1 MSQAVDSKVVEL
13 SFDNRQFE
21 QGVNTSL
28 GTLDKL
34 KQGLKLDGAA
44 KGIDDIN
51 AKAKG
56 FNLGGLGSAAET
68 VQMKFSAMEVV
79 AMTALSNITN
89 SAVNA
94 GKQLINS
101 FTVQPVKDGFSE
113 YELKMDSVQTIMA
126 STGASVET
134 VNGYLNELNTYSDKT
149 IYSFKDMTAS
159 IGKFTNAGVDLDTA
173 VSAIQ
178 GISNEAA
185 RSGANANE
193 ASRAMYNFSQALSTG
208 SVKLIDWKSIEN
220 ANMAT
225 VEFKQQLI
233 DTAVALGTLT
243 KEGDDYVSTTT
254 NIQGKVSSAFNAT
267 KDFNGSLNYQ
277 WMTSEVLTQ
286 TLANYSKNVEE
297 MNENEKQIYHDQLMG
312 IYQNEEKV
320 KQIMELGVQSSKAA
334 TEVKTFTMMMD
345 ALKEAAGSGWAQTFE
360 ILFGNIEE
368 AKDMWTGLN
377 NVLSGVI
384 GGMSDARNNLL
395 QGWKDLGGRTDIL
408 NGISNAYKGLL
419 TVVNPIKEAFRDIF
433 PPMTAESL
441 KKFSENFVKFTERMK
456 LGKTEAGN
464 LKDTFK
470 GVFTIIGAVAKV
482 LGLATKLIFPLQ
494 TVLGKVISVILSI
507 TGAIGRV
514 ISGTVEW
521 IKQSGI
527 LQTTFNKLMS
537 VITPI
542 FNTIKE
548 LGGQAFESISK
559 FFSEHIS
566 APDFS
571 GFNSI
576 GDVFKYI
583 WDSAKGLIENLP
595 SIDELGD
602 RVKSAFDK
610 IFKAVPENSKLGN
623 ALGSVS
629 DLYDKFL
636 GNAAELKDKAK
647 ESTKGLGDGIL
658 EGLAKI
664 DFNKALKGA
673 KVGVLLYFVMQV
685 AGLFRN
691 LKKASGD
698 VSKFV
703 KNISNIPKGINKSL
717 NNLAGALK
725 TYQNDLRAN
734 ILLKVA
740 AAIGI
745 LTLSIIALT
754 FVDSQKLANV
764 AVDLA
769 LIIGM
774 VAILAAVIGNIINKK
789 AGGEKDSNPLVD
801 MLDGFLSGLQNIIKK
816 ALSIVSKA
824 TAIALIAVAVG
835 IIASVVAKLAG
846 LEMDANKALQVTALM
861 IGIGAFLY
869 ILVKKLNDCTKNL
882 DAGTGVAIYAM
893 AAAISKLASVAVLF
907 SGMGMAEIGKG
918 LLGVGALIGMFA
930 ILAKA
935 LNQSNIG
942 KAASGIAVITVALIL
957 LVPVVLLLGQL
968 SEVAMAGAVTIAF
981 LGAAMAGIAA
991 LAGLVGDKFG
1001 AKALVGAAAMI
1012 VLAGAMGLLA
1022 PVLLLLGK
1030 TAETAMKGIVIIAA
1044 GLLTFVGV
1052 AALAGMVM
1060 PGMLLLCGALLSFG
1074 AACLMA
1080 GAGMVLL
1087 SHGLAG
1093 LLAVVGVVIAAV
1105 TAIFLGIGDLVS
1117 RLPELADKIIT
1128 GIGNI
1133 FSFIGQAIVT
1143 YAPVILDKILQLIG
1157 QLPGWLISQLPNIIA
1172 GIVSLFIQ
1180 IMAAI
1185 GNLMLALPAFIGGL
1199 LQGIVQGVV
1208 QGVQSA
1214 AGPIGNALKGILMG
1228 FINLIVDGLSGLI
1241 SKIPGTEWITEKL
1254 EGWRSGMAEKLKP
1267 EESKKIGQNY
1277 AKGLTDGVKSG
1288 EKKFTGTVGKF
1299 GKTAEK
1305 TGKDMAKDGE
1315 TYGKEFMH
1323 QTAKGVKDNSAEATG
1338 AVDDVL
1344 AQINDAAGSGEMN
1357 LDLGAMFEQNV
1368 AGADFSNVQSMI
1380 TDNLGGA
1387 LQNGVADID
1396 LSASGVDLGAG
1407 LTEGTGEGITSN
1419 LGAATE
1425 PINNMGDMLPEQ
1437 LRGLWQIN
1445 SPSKVFADI
1454 GSGIPEGT
1462 AQGIQKTTPK
1472 VKTTMTKMAMDSLKA
1487 IQTVIPQFSR
1497 AGVTMGNG
1505 LAAGLR
1511 SASGA
1516 VRSAASGLASA
1527 ARNGVSGVSM
1537 HSTGQNMGEGF
1548 VRGLDSKLSAIRA
1561 AGRRAAEAY
1570 KKEAEKY
1577 GKIKSP
1583 SRVMMKVGGYMG
1595 EGFIIGL
1602 RNKIKG
1608 IGEAGK
1614 ESAKMAIESTK
1625 DGLQRAGAI
1634 LNGDLDLDPT
1644 IKPVLDLTDIENG
1657 AGMINSLLP
1666 NGSIGLGLAVAGN
1679 APGATYRMTNED
1691 VVSAINGLRDD
1702 LINNPQTVNNYS
1714 MGNVSYDDGS
1724 NVATAVRSLIRAA
1737 RTERRV

>member
-419 TVVNPIKEAFRDIF
+419 SVIKPIKEAFRDVF
-433 PPMTAESL
+433 PPMTAKSL
-441 KKFSENFVKFTERMK
+441 KNFSENFVKFTDRMK

-470 GVFTIIGAVAKV
+470 GVFTIFGGLAKV
-482 LGLATKLIFPLQ
+482 LGLVTKLIFPLQ
-494 TVLGKVISVILSI
+494 TVLGKGLSIILSI
-507 TGAIGRV
+507 TGAIGRL
-514 ISGTVEW
+514 ITGTVNW
-521 IKQSGI
+521 ITQSGL
-527 LQTTFNKLMS
+527 LQNVLSKLMS
-537 VITPI
+537 VITPV
-542 FNTIKE
+542 FNTIMQ
-548 LGGQAFESISK
+548 LGSKAFDTISK
-559 FFSEHIS
+559 FLSENIS
-566 APDFS
+566 MPDFS
-571 GFNSI
+571 KFTSI

-583 WDSAKGLIENLP
+583 WDSIKGFMDKLP
-595 SIDELGD
+595 SIDQIGD
-602 RVKSAFDK
+602 RVKGAFDK
-610 IFKAVPENSKLGN
+610 IFHAVPEDSKLSG
-623 ALGSVS
+623 AMGSIS
-629 DLYDKFL
+629 DMFNKFI
-636 GNAAELKDKAK
+636 GDPGELKAKAK

-664 DFNKALKGA
+664 DFGKVMKGA
-673 KVGVLLYFVMQV
+673 KLGLLMYFALQII
-685 AGLFRN
+685 GIFRN
-691 LKKASGD
+691 LNKASKD

-769 LIIGM
+769 LVIGM
-774 VAILAAVIGNIINKK
+774 VAILAAVIGKIVNAK
-789 AGGEKDSNPLVD
+789 AGGGEDSNPLVD
-801 MLDGFLSGLQNIIKK
+801 MLDGFLSGLQKIIKK
-816 ALSIVSKA
+816 ALSIISKA
-824 TAIALIAVAVG
+824 AAIALIAVAVG
-835 IIASVVAKLAG
+835 IIAGVVAKLAS
-846 LEMDANKALQVTALM
+846 LEMDTNKALQVTALM

-930 ILAKA
+930 VLAKA
-935 LNQSNIG
+935 LNNSSVS
-942 KAASGIAVITVALIL
+942 KAASGIAIITVALIL

-968 SEVAMAGAVTIAF
+968 SEVAMEGAVTIAF
-981 LGAAMAGIAA
+981 LGACMAGIAA

-1030 TAETAMKGIVIIAA
+1030 TAETAMKGIVVIAA

-1052 AALAGMVM
+1052 AALAGMVE

-1143 YAPVILDKILQLIG
+1143 YAPVVLDKILQLIG

-1214 AGPIGNALKGILMG
+1214 AGPIGDALKGILMG
-1228 FINLIVDGLSGLI
+1228 FINLIVDGLGGLI

-1267 EESKKIGQNY
+1267 EESKKVGQNY

-1288 EKKFTGTVGKF
+1288 EKNFTGTINKY
-1299 GKTAEK
+1299 GKTTEK
-1305 TGKDMAKDGE
+1305 AGKEMAKDGE

-1323 QTAKGVKDNSAEATG
+1323 NTAKGVKDNSEEATG
-1338 AVDDVL
+1338 AVDTL
-1344 AQINDAAGSGEMN
+1344 FTQMTDAAGSGEI
-1357 LDLGAMFEQNV
+1357 DFDVTKMFEGSVEN
-1368 AGADFSNVQSMI
+1368 ADFSNLAGSVQ
-1380 TDNLGGA
+1380 DNLAGA
-1387 LQNGVADID
+1387 LQNGISDID
-1396 LSASGVDLGAG
+1396 LSGETFDLGSAI
-1407 LTEGTGEGITSN
+1407 TEGTGEGITSN
-1419 LGAATE
+1419 TSAALGPLGEFADL
-1425 PINNMGDMLPEQ
+1425 MPEEMRSK
-1437 LRGLWQIN
+1437 LQIN
-1445 SPSKVFADI
+1445 SPSKVFSEI
-1454 GSGIPEGT
+1454 GTGVPEGMG
-1462 AQGIQKTTPK
+1462 QGIKKGTPK
-1472 VKTTMTKMAMDSLKA
+1472 AQAAMTMLANNMIKT
-1487 IQTVIPQFSR
+1487 IQMLIPQFSK
-1497 AGVTMGNG
+1497 AGTSAGNA
-1505 LAAGLR
+1505 LASGLR
-1511 SASGA
+1511 SAQGA
-1516 VRSAASGLASA
+1516 VRSAASSLVSS
-1527 ARNGVSGVSM
+1527 ARNGVKGVSL
-1537 HSTGQNMGEGF
+1537 HSVGQDAAQGYINGF
-1548 VRGLDSKLSAIRA
+1548 LSKKNAAYA
-1561 AGRRAAEAY
+1561 AGF
-1570 KKEAEKY
+1570 
-1577 GKIKSP
+1577 KI
-1583 SRVMMKVGGYMG
+1583 
-1595 EGFIIGL
+1595 
-1602 RNKIKG
+1602 
-1608 IGEAGK
+1608 GK
-1614 ESAKMAIESTK
+1614 ESHKGTK
-1625 DGLQRAGAI
+1625 DGIQSNSPSKLFRELGNFAVEGYVIGFKDRYKEAQAAGTAI
-1634 LNGDLDLDPT
+1634 AQKSIAATRSGLKNMASIATGELNLDPT
-1644 IKPVLDLTDIENG
+1644 IKPVLDLTDIKNG

-1666 NGSIGLGLAVAGN
+1666 NGSVGLGLAVAGT

-1691 VVSAINGLRDD
+1691 VVSAINGLRND

-1714 MGNVSYDDGS
+1714 MGDVTYDDGT